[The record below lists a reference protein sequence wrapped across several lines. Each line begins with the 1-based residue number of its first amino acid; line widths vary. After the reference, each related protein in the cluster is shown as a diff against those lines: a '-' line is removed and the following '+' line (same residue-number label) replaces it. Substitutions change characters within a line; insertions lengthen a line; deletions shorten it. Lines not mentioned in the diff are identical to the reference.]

1 MRFNPAADVAI
12 VIAVHNRRAKT
23 RRCLE
28 SLRAADG
35 QDVAVIVVDDG
46 SRDGTSEFLAAQDNL
61 VVLHGAGDLWWT
73 ASVEYGCQHAISQGA
88 SVVLL
93 LNDDNVVA
101 PNLVPTL
108 VAAVERTRG
117 CVAAVVL
124 ENYTNAKGTIY
135 QAGGTLNWRRRGIG
149 LRSMGQEYREE
160 DRVEPCDWLPGC
172 ALGFPA
178 ELFKAVGGFEPRLFP
193 QYRGDIDFTVRARD
207 RGYGCYVTFGTWV
220 VNDLSDSPLTFRS
233 RVSFA
238 DFLRGFVTLRSNYN
252 IRETVSFAW
261 RHCPKVLIPYYLA
274 QFYARYAWAAL
285 KTQRLAFAAES
296 RASRATI

>member
-1 MRFNPAADVAI
+1 MRFNPAAHVAI
-12 VIAVHNRRAKT
+12 VIPVHNRRAKT
-23 RRCLE
+23 MRCLE

-35 QDVAVIVVDDG
+35 EDAAVIIVDDG
-46 SRDGTSEFLAAQDNL
+46 SSDGTSDFLAGQEDL
-61 VVLHGAGDLWWT
+61 IVLRGDGDLWWT
-73 ASVEYGCQHAISQGA
+73 ASVESGCQHAISHGA
-88 SVVLL
+88 SMLLL
-93 LNDDNVVA
+93 LNNDNVVA
-101 PNLVPTL
+101 PNLVSTL
-108 VAAVERTRG
+108 VAAVEQTRG

-124 ENYTNAKGTIY
+124 ESYTNAQGTIY

-149 LRSMGQEYREE
+149 LRSMGLEYREE
-160 DRVEPCDWLPGC
+160 DRLEPCDWLPGC

-178 ELFKAVGGFEPRLFP
+178 EVFEAVEGFEPRLFP
-193 QYRGDIDFTVRARD
+193 QYRGDIDFTVRARN

-252 IRETVSFAW
+252 VKETVSFAW
-261 RHCPKVLIPYYLA
+261 RHCPKVLIPYYLT

-285 KTQRLAFAAES
+285 KTQRLAFATGS